1 MKRRIVWRAAG
12 WMVMALSLAVGLTAC
27 EDEDSPDTSE
37 LDNWFAQHPYVSDPR
52 SGTSVRDITVSP
64 SAATIT
70 HAGQQINFRAVGGK
84 PPYTWA
90 VSVPARGTI
99 AALSSTYE
107 AIYTVTLVDDN
118 DIIVYDSRGQAGV
131 ASVSGES
138 SALVATANPD
148 TITQPGGRS
157 ILTATGGIPPYTWTV
172 ADIALGSI
180 DGPNTGNSVVYVA
193 STVGSGDNTVR
204 CEDSAGNQVNV
215 LIKQQP

>member
-1 MKRRIVWRAAG
+1 MKNTRWLC
-12 WMVMALSLAVGLTAC
+12 ALKLALAVTGLVVGWTGC
-27 EDEDSPDTSE
+27 EDEDSPNTSE
-37 LDNWFAQHPYVSDPR
+37 LDNWFAAHPYVSDPR
-52 SGTSVRDITVSP
+52 SSTAVRDITVSP
-64 SAATIT
+64 ASATIT
-70 HAGQQINFRAVGGK
+70 FAGQKINYRAVGGK

-90 VSVPARGTI
+90 VSSPSRGTI
-99 AALSSTYE
+99 SALSSTYE
-107 AIYTVTLVDDN
+107 AIYTVILVDNN

-131 ASVSGES
+131 ATVIGES

-180 DGPNTGNSVVYVA
+180 DGPNTGQSVVYVA

-204 CEDSAGNQVNV
+204 CEDSAGNSVNV
-215 LIKQQP
+215 LIKQP

>member
-1 MKRRIVWRAAG
+1 MNIKVIWRSLGLA
-12 WMVMALSLAVGLTAC
+12 LAVAGMIVGWTGC

-52 SGTSVRDITVSP
+52 RDTSLRDITVTP
-64 SAATIT
+64 SSVTIGF
-70 HAGQQINFRAVGGK
+70 AGQKVNFRAAGGK

-90 VSVPARGTI
+90 VSSPGRGTI
-99 AALSSTYE
+99 SALSSTYE
-107 AIYTVTLVDDN
+107 AIYTVIVVDDN
-118 DIIVYDSRGQAGV
+118 DIIVYDSRGQAGLARV
-131 ASVSGES
+131 TGEAA
-138 SALVATANPD
+138 ALVATANPD

-180 DGPNTGNSVVYVA
+180 DGPNTGQSVVYVA

-204 CEDSAGNQVNV
+204 CEDSAGNSVNV
-215 LIKQQP
+215 LIRQP

>member
-1 MKRRIVWRAAG
+1 MNMRMGWMSAG
-12 WMVMALSLAVGLTAC
+12 WVVLALALGVGLTAC

-37 LDNWFAQHPYVSDPR
+37 LDNWFKEHPYVSDPR
-52 SGTSVRDITVSP
+52 YGTSLRDVSVSP
-64 SAATIT
+64 SSATIT
-70 HAGQQINFRAVGGK
+70 HAGQQISFRAIGGK
-84 PPYTWA
+84 GPYTWA

-131 ASVSGES
+131 ATVSGEAT
-138 SALVATANPD
+138 ALVATANPD

-180 DGPNTGNSVVYVA
+180 DGPNVGQSVVYVA

-204 CEDSAGNQVNV
+204 CEDSAGNSVNV
-215 LIKQQP
+215 LIKQP